1 MGTRCSFN
9 VTLGQLTG
17 LPKEYLSFQDHK
29 PVFAVAMHP
38 VELRHCE
45 ITCWCL
51 STVQLSCSTLT
62 SDLSKLTI
70 WCQHS
75 GFQNSCKYPPN
86 SLNYFLNQHCYYTS
100 SLINDLADL
109 SLINDLIDWNG
120 IIFLTIRELF
130 SVLWKVYRNR
140 NDDSCPP
147 SPSTGRG

>member
-1 MGTRCSFN
+1 MGTPCSFN

-17 LPKEYLSFQDHK
+17 LPKEYLSLQDHK

-38 VELRHCE
+38 VELRHYE
-45 ITCWCL
+45 ITCWFL

-70 WCQHS
+70 WRRHS

-86 SLNYFLNQHCYYTS
+86 SLNYFLNQHYYYMS

-109 SLINDLIDWNG
+109 SLINDLIDWDG
-120 IIFLTIRELF
+120 IIFLTIWELF

-147 SPSTGRG
+147 SPSIGRG